1 MADRAVTCNATM
13 LGVRFTALELW
24 DFVKATETFVEDG
37 TEKPGIA
44 GVSENNVAH
53 TEFCDTLLAVK
64 PDIDNSPLPLHLV
77 AGGLDVVFT
86 KHAAYVGRILL
97 LRCGDPEIPP
107 ELLLPDDPTDP
118 PRTFLPGGRDPQL
131 DVDLYNRK
139 VAFLEEFSRGDECCP
154 DPVSAPVPVSELLC
168 SELDFVVA
176 RIRDFSVEL
185 NEDTLVTVETFL
197 STRSHQTFQR
207 IEIVRAIN
215 ETGLG
220 TVTNNRLAEAL
231 MAGEALSSEPNLI
244 RIQLEQQGAFE
255 RPEAVDAAVL
265 DAAAAMRRIGL
276 LRTSPV
282 EQISW
287 VTLFKW
293 AREEEEP
300 EELSL
305 GLSIKT
311 PKTIGPEF

>member
-13 LGVRFTALELW
+13 LGARFTALELW
-24 DFVKATETFVEDG
+24 DFVRATETFVEAG
-37 TEKPGIA
+37 AEKPGLA

-53 TEFCDTLLAVK
+53 TEFCDTLLTAK
-64 PDIDNSPLPLHLV
+64 PDIENSPLPLHFV
-77 AGGLDVVFT
+77 AAGLDVVFT

-107 ELLLPDDPTDP
+107 ELLLPEDPTDP
-118 PRTFLPGGRDPQL
+118 PRTFLPGGRNPQL
-131 DVDLYNRK
+131 DVDLYNQK
-139 VAFLEEFSRGDECCP
+139 VAFLEEFCRGDECCP
-154 DPVSAPVPVSELLC
+154 DPLDTPFTVNELPC
-168 SELDFVVA
+168 SELDFIVA

-185 NEDTLVTVETFL
+185 SEDTLVTIETL
-197 STRSHQTFQR
+197 LGTRSHQTFQR

-220 TVTNNRLAEAL
+220 TATNNRLAEAL

-244 RIQLEQQGAFE
+244 RIRLEQQGAFE
-255 RPEAVDAAVL
+255 RPEAVDAAVV
-265 DAAAAMRRIGL
+265 DAAAIMRRIGL
-276 LRTSPV
+276 PLTAPV

-300 EELSL
+300 EEPPL
-305 GLSIKT
+305 GLSLRM

>member
-24 DFVKATETFVEDG
+24 DFVKATETFIEDG
-37 TEKPGIA
+37 VEKPGIA

-64 PDIDNSPLPLHLV
+64 PDIENSPLPLHLV
-77 AGGLDVVFT
+77 AAGLDVVFT

-131 DVDLYNRK
+131 DVDLYNQQ
-139 VAFLEEFSRGDECCP
+139 VAFLEEFCRGDECCP
-154 DPVSAPVPVSELLC
+154 EPGSAPFTVSELLC

-185 NEDTLVTVETFL
+185 SEDTLVTVETL
-197 STRSHQTFQR
+197 LGTRSHQTFQR

-220 TVTNNRLAEAL
+220 TATNNRLAEAL
-231 MAGEALSSEPNLI
+231 MAGEALSSELNLV
-244 RIQLEQQGAFE
+244 RTQLEQQGAFE
-255 RPEAVDAAVL
+255 RPEEVDIAVA
-265 DAAAAMRRIGL
+265 DAAAAIRRIGL
-276 LRTSPV
+276 PRTAPV

-293 AREEEEP
+293 AREEEDP
-300 EELSL
+300 EEPPL

-311 PKTIGPEF
+311 PKTVGPEF